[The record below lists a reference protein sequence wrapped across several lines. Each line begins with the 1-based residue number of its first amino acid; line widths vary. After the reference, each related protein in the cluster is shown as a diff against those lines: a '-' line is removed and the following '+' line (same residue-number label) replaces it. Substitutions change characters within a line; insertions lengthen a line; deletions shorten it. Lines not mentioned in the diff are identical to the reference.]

1 MQMRMV
7 IGFVGLLGIM
17 GVFVPSADAAT
28 PTLTYRFRHHIFT
41 INAKDTTAW
50 QAQQEIW
57 TYRGHPVT
65 PPAKL
70 RAEGDNPIP
79 MPAGFERGLRP
90 AWDSN
95 AIAATIA
102 QKIAPAIE
110 RSAGNVTINK
120 NASGSIVFEG
130 VGFPGQKIDVAQAA
144 MLTMDA
150 LESGVTDISL
160 PVTVTPPTVT
170 VLNEELKKM
179 GISEFV
185 TIGESDFTHSTLNR
199 IHNVTVGLNKFNG
212 HLIEQGKTFSFVE
225 TLGPVDGSTGY
236 KKELTIIGDKTLP
249 DYGGGLCQVSSTAYR
264 GVWEYGFPIVQRK
277 NHSYAVS
284 YYAPQGT
291 DATVYP
297 PNVDIKFLNDSPG
310 ALLMQTA
317 IDVPNTK
324 AYFIYYGTKDNR
336 QTEVV
341 GPYSWGFQGA
351 PPPRTEYTT
360 DLAPGVRRKVGE
372 AVRGM
377 QTAWFRVVKKDGEE
391 KVESVYSTYQ
401 ARPLYW
407 QIGVETMPAGSG
419 SLTDAPA
426 SEAVISD

>member
-17 GVFVPSADAAT
+17 GVFVPSAGAAT
-28 PTLTYRFRHHIFT
+28 PTLTYRFRHHLFT
-41 INAKDTTAW
+41 ISAKDTAAW
-50 QAQQEIW
+50 QTQQELW
-57 TYRGHPVT
+57 TYRGQPVT
-65 PPAKL
+65 PPAEL
-70 RAEGDNPIP
+70 RAEGDAPMP

-90 AWDSN
+90 AWDSE

-102 QKIAPAIE
+102 QKIGPAVE

-120 NASGSIVFEG
+120 SASGSIVFEG
-130 VGFPGQKIDVAQAA
+130 VGFPGQKIDLGQAA
-144 MLTMDA
+144 MLTVDA
-150 LESGVTDISL
+150 LESGVVDISL

-170 VLNEELKKM
+170 VLDEELKKM
-179 GISEFV
+179 GITEFV

-212 HLIEQGKTFSFVE
+212 HLIPQGKTFSFVE
-225 TLGPVDGSTGY
+225 TLGPVDGTTGY

-360 DLAPGVRRKVGE
+360 DLAPGTRRKVGE

-377 QTAWFRVVKKDGEE
+377 QTAWFRVIKKDGEE

-407 QIGVETMPAGSG
+407 QIGVENLPAGSG

-426 SEAVISD
+426 SEGVISD